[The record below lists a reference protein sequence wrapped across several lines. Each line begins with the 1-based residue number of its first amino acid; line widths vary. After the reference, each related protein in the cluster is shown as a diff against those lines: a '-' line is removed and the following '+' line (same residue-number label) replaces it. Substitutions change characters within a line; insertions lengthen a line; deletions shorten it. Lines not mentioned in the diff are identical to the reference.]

1 MTAMHDLLMNL
12 TYDIIYILAAVIAV
26 FVIGVLE
33 RKLGTEKMKQ
43 IESELAAK
51 QELAILAVR
60 FVEQAYKDL
69 HGQAKYNHA
78 AAWLS
83 GRAMEVGLTIS
94 DQEIKG
100 LIEAALRSLK
110 DEFGE
115 EWAKTTG

>member
-1 MTAMHDLLMNL
+1 MTAVHDLLMSL

-26 FVIGVLE
+26 LVIGFMK
-33 RKLGTEKMKQ
+33 RKLGTEKLKQ

-60 FVEQAYKDL
+60 FVEQVWTDL
-69 HGQAKYNHA
+69 HGEAKYNHA

-83 GRAMEVGLTIS
+83 GRAGELGLKVS
-94 DQEIKG
+94 DSEIKG

-115 EWAKTTG
+115 EWAKAIK